1 MWAFPG
7 GHLEPGETSADAA
20 IRETFEETGCP
31 VNIVGFPHTRQIRD
45 NVDFTTYKKA
55 VLNEFVPK
63 LNYEHTK
70 FMWCQPHSPPAPL
83 HPGCE
88 ISLRRDS
95 MNELDVARA
104 IQSGELASPTRFQ
117 NMSLVKMRVTG
128 TGAAYRMG
136 IDEFVW
142 RDPSLYL
149 KQEFLDRC
157 YVPVIWEHPKKS
169 ILNSQEYANRV
180 IGNVMLPFIQD
191 DEVWCVA
198 RIYDDEAVE
207 AIDNNTLSTSP
218 AVVFGPSSGNK
229 KLTLEDGSKLLIEGE
244 PTLIDHL
251 AICGIREDGT
261 PIPGVWDKG
270 LELTGVVADSQRTT
284 PMPEE
289 KMEEKKEE
297 AKMDADAGEK
307 LDKVLAH
314 LDSMHGRCDAI
325 DKRLDAMEE
334 EKKAD
339 AARKDNEGKIPGEE
353 PGAAKELAADKAKK
367 DAEVED
373 PGITEDKKKADKAR
387 KDAEEAEKKADA
399 AMADSQ
405 AARAENKELRTLIEG
420 LSARMPKQVTDSD
433 YQELAACQHRA
444 DTVFQGFGE
453 FAPRP
458 LDGET
463 PGLYRR
469 RLTGL
474 LKVHSP
480 QWKDVDVQAMQDSA
494 FDIMEKQVFADAAIS
509 AKNPDV
515 PDGGIRAIPEID
527 PITGRRSVK
536 FVGSSFIR
544 QFKPVSRTF
553 KLNRDPNH
561 PISA

>member
-1 MWAFPG
+1 MF
-7 GHLEPGETSADAA
+7 
-20 IRETFEETGCP
+20 
-31 VNIVGFPHTRQIRD
+31 
-45 NVDFTTYKKA
+45 KK
-55 VLNEFVPK
+55 VTLSEFQPK
-63 LNYEHTK
+63 LNYEHTN

-88 ISLRRDS
+88 IALRRDA
-95 MNELDVARA
+95 MHELDVAHA

-157 YVPVIWEHPKKS
+157 YVPVIWEHPERS
-169 ILNSQEYANRV
+169 ILNSEEYANRV

-198 RIYDDEAVE
+198 RIYDDDAVE
-207 AIDNNTLSTSP
+207 AIDNGTLSTSP

-229 KLTLEDGSKLLIEGE
+229 KMTLEDGSKLLIEGE

-251 AICGIREDGT
+251 AICGTREDGT
-261 PIPGVWDKG
+261 PIAGVWDKG

-297 AKMDADAGEK
+297 AKMDAEAGEK

-314 LDSMHGRCDAI
+314 LDAMNGRCDAI
-325 DKRLDAMEE
+325 DKRLDAMGE

-339 AARKDNEGKIPGEE
+339 AARKDNEGKGPGEE
-353 PGAAKELAADKAKK
+353 PGAAKELVADEAKK
-367 DAEVED
+367 DSEESETAAFAARAAAAKEKMAR
-373 PGITEDKKKADKAR
+373 DKKAEAEAR

-399 AMADSQ
+399 AIADSQ
-405 AARAENKELRTLIEG
+405 TARAENKELRAMLEG
-420 LSARMPKQVTDSD
+420 LSARMPKQITDKD
-433 YQELAACQHRA
+433 YQELAAVQHRA
-444 DTVFQGFGE
+444 DDVFHGFGD

-469 RLTGL
+469 RLTTL
-474 LKVHSP
+474 LKTHSP

-494 FDIMEKQVFADAAIS
+494 FDVMERQVFADAAIA
-509 AKNPDV
+509 AKNPEV
-515 PDGGIRAIPEID
+515 PDGGLRAIPEVD
-527 PITGRRSVK
+527 PLTGRRSTK
-536 FVGSSFIR
+536 FVGASFIR
-544 QFKPVSRTF
+544 QFKPVVRTY
-553 KLNRDPNH
+553 KINSDHRR
-561 PISA
+561 AG